1 MEEFKYDRN
10 DPFILCATKLAFDMA
25 FRKSDTSSISLNL
38 LRLDM
43 GQDIYL
49 LFDDISYEDSME
61 VYRISYHYGFDKIK
75 ALRITSPIDY
85 VLDEDGL
92 YEKILNLNQIN
103 DVVDMSD
110 NQGSISMLN
119 LIRGLAEKIRFEFNM
134 HGGDLGDNI
143 SKTYWEKMA

>member
-1 MEEFKYDRN
+1 MKEFKYDRN
-10 DPFILCATKLAFDMA
+10 DPFILCATKIAFDMA
-25 FRKSDTSSISLNL
+25 FPESDNSSLSLNL

-61 VYRISYHYGFDKIK
+61 VYKISYRYGFDKIK

-85 VLDEDGL
+85 ILDEDAS
-92 YEKILNLNQIN
+92 YEKIVDLNQIN
-103 DVVDMSD
+103 QVADMLD
-110 NQGSISMLN
+110 DQGSISMLN
-119 LIRGLAEKIRFEFNM
+119 LIKELAEKIRFEFNIS
-134 HGGDLGDNI
+134 GGDLGDNI